1 MAKKINLTKEQ
12 IEAAAK
18 AGREKTEKAY
28 AQKAQ
33 AIAKGYGTN
42 SAKSKVGKNRGQLPG
57 VSEVLARNNPAFA
70 ALQQAGS
77 AKKLTKGSD
86 AISYGKKS
94 SERKPGQISALG
106 AGDYGASKTTRFD
119 ATANAAIYLS
129 LIQI

>member
-42 SAKSKVGKNRGQLPG
+42 SAKSKVGKNRGQLPE

-70 ALQQAGS
+70 ALQQAGNAKS
-77 AKKLTKGSD
+77 SPRAATLYLTAKKQR
-86 AISYGKKS
+86 A
-94 SERKPGQISALG
+94 QAG
-106 AGDYGASKTTRFD
+106 ADKRFGRGRLRRVK
-119 ATANAAIYLS
+119 NNEI
-129 LIQI
+129 